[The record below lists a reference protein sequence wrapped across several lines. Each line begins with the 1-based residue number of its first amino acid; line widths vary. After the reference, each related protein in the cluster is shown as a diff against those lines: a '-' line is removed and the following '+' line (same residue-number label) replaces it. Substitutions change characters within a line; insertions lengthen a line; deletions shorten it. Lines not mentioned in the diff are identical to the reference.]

1 MLRTIAHATDPT
13 SRARSSRVPAPEHPP
28 VPVIE
33 RVTFIEQF
41 GKDFHSGQHVTF
53 LGPTQRGKTTMALQL
68 LSRCISPDRRG
79 YILAGKP
86 TGRDPT
92 MEEAANK
99 LNMRQISS
107 WPPERQYGDKKKNG
121 FVLHPLGK
129 PTDDADAEDVKLER
143 NFRAALK
150 SLYASRKPVV
160 VVVDE
165 TAHVYDYLKIKKPYE
180 ASLMRGAPTVSM
192 WSLIQRGRNIS
203 YHAYNAPE
211 HIFIFFDPDASN
223 RERYGEIGG
232 VDARWIQDLVKNL
245 KTETIEPRGNTVSQA
260 LYIRRSGPQISIV
273 DIH

>member
-1 MLRTIAHATDPT
+1 MAVIP
-13 SRARSSRVPAPEHPP
+13 RVE
-28 VPVIE
+28 
-33 RVTFIEQF
+33 FITQF
-41 GKDFHSGQHVTF
+41 GSSFHSGQHVTF

-68 LSRCISPDRRG
+68 LSRCTSPERQG

-92 MEEAANK
+92 MEAAPK
-99 LNMRQISS
+99 ELNMRQVSS

-129 PTDDADAEDVKLER
+129 PTDDADAEDAKLEA
-143 NFRAALK
+143 NFRKALK

-160 VVVDE
+160 VMVDE

-232 VDARWIQDLVKNL
+232 VDGRWIQDLVANL

-260 LYIRRSGPQISIV
+260 LYIRRSGSQISIV

>member
-1 MLRTIAHATDPT
+1 MPRPVED
-13 SRARSSRVPAPEHPP
+13 HPP
-28 VPVIE
+28 VAVIP
-33 RVTFIEQF
+33 RVEFIKKF
-41 GKDFHSGQHVTF
+41 GEEFHSGQHVTF
-53 LGPTQRGKTTMALQL
+53 LGPTQRGKTTIALQL
-68 LSRCISPDRRG
+68 LSRCISPERRG

-92 MEEAANK
+92 MEAAPEE
-99 LNMRQISS
+99 LNMRQISQ
-107 WPPERQYGDKKKNG
+107 WPPEWQYGDKKKNG

-143 NFRAALK
+143 NFRSALK
-150 SLYASRKPVV
+150 NLYASRKPVV